1 MPDELKLFV
10 WEGVLQDWTSGIA
23 FAMAYTEEEARRLVR
38 EKLGYDIKND
48 SDEFDETPNVYY
60 EPAAGYC
67 YGGG

>member
-10 WEGVLQDWTSGIA
+10 WEDVLQDWTYGIA

-38 EKLGYDIKND
+38 EKLGHDINGP
-48 SDEFDETPNVYY
+48 DEFDKTPNVYY
-60 EPAAGYC
+60 EPTAGYC